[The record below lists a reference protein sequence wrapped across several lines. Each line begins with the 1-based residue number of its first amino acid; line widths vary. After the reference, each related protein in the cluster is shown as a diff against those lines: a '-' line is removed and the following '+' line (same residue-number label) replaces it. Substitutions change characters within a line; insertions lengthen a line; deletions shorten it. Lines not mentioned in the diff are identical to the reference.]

1 VTAPKGCINIH
12 TDVPGGGANG
22 ARPRVVR
29 SRRGEGEACVQKRVQ
44 SRAYAPPQCPPTRSP
59 PISQPG
65 HKHHSSGSPHPDT
78 LGWVGPNL
86 GPNRHATGASL
97 RDTDEDHPLT
107 THVVSS
113 RLPIFSTEHTD
124 TPFCPTSCTVA
135 ARERLT
141 HSAES
146 TPIHPRWV
154 HAAMVVPLDV
164 MSELE
169 VRKQQIGQLEL
180 LAAIAWHISRWHRF

>member
-78 LGWVGPNL
+78 LGL
-86 GPNRHATGASL
+86 GGAKLRAKPPRHGCQPPHS
-97 RDTDEDHPLT
+97 RDTDEDHPCGQ
-107 THVVSS
+107 
-113 RLPIFSTEHTD
+113 LPPSHLQHRAHRHTFLPD
-124 TPFCPTSCTVA
+124 ILHGGGQGAPNT
-135 ARERLT
+135 LG
-141 HSAES
+141 S
-146 TPIHPRWV
+146 TPGQVVEAAPLRSLCRSSARDPWV
-154 HAAMVVPLDV
+154 GH
-164 MSELE
+164 
-169 VRKQQIGQLEL
+169 
-180 LAAIAWHISRWHRF
+180 